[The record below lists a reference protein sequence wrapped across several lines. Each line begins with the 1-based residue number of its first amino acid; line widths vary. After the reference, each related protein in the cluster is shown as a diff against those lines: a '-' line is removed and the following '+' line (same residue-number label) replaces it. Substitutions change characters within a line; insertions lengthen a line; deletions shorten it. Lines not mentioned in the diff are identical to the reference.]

1 MKESDKNFAASI
13 IIGLCFLLTLSC
25 APIES
30 LNKEESGSS
39 STSVEETKRFD
50 NSIDLT
56 SHLQRLSG
64 VTVTGKGGNARVRI
78 RGGAN
83 SFSLPSDPLF
93 VVNGTPK
100 SGGYAS
106 IYNTIDVASIKSIKV
121 LKGSQAALYGARG
134 TNGVIIIDTTL

>member
-1 MKESDKNFAASI
+1 MEESNKKVTTSI
-13 IIGLCFLLTLSC
+13 ILCLCFLLTLNC

-30 LNKEESGSS
+30 LNKKEDAN
-39 STSVEETKRFD
+39 STTNLEGTKRFD

-56 SHLQRLSG
+56 SHLQKISG
-64 VTVTGKGGNARVRI
+64 VIVTGNGEYARVRI

-83 SFSLPSDPLF
+83 SISLSSDPLF

>member
-1 MKESDKNFAASI
+1 MEESNKYFAASI
-13 IIGLCFLLTLSC
+13 ILCLCFLLTLSC

-30 LNKEESGSS
+30 LNKEEEVSS
-39 STSVEETKRFD
+39 STNVEETKRFD

-83 SFSLPSDPLF
+83 SFSLSSDPLF